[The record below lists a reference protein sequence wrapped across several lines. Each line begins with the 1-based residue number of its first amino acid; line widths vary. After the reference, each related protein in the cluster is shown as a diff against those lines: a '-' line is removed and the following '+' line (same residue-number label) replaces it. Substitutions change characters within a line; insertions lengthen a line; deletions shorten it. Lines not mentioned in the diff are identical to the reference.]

1 MRTTTFISPK
11 SEEIISLTF
20 KDRELNH
27 KMVILGKRLNLNIS
41 ELATMLC
48 KEIIDDKI
56 AESERSEYEMLNEE
70 AKVDEI
76 LRLKRELEI
85 VKSNIRGGE
94 EK

>member
-1 MRTTTFISPK
+1 MRSTTFIHPK
-11 SEEIISLTF
+11 SDENISLTF
-20 KDRELNH
+20 KDKELNR
-27 KMVILGKRLNLNIS
+27 KMILLGKRLNLNVS
-41 ELATMLC
+41 ELAMQMCREL
-48 KEIIDDKI
+48 IDDKI
-56 AESERSEYEMLNEE
+56 TESERSEYEMLNEE